1 MFDIKDLSAHQI
13 VRRTPH
19 DIITNSCNKTNLEFL
34 SFPPT
39 KYKRSLISVCRK
51 HTSAGMVYFNDIS
64 DLKRLEKALLSL
76 KEKCDEAAT
85 KSSSTNSQSEDKQQQ
100 DQNISNKRLK
110 KE

>member
-1 MFDIKDLSAHQI
+1 
-13 VRRTPH
+13 
-19 DIITNSCNKTNLEFL
+19 
-34 SFPPT
+34 
-39 KYKRSLISVCRK
+39 
-51 HTSAGMVYFNDIS
+51 MVYFNDIS

-85 KSSSTNSQSEDKQQQ
+85 KSSTNSQSEDKQH